1 MRRKS
6 SIAAALLIFS
16 TSCTTSRPELEI
28 RAASSTPQVKGLG
41 EAKGQLALGNA
52 ALALEGFRKVLRDN
66 PGSVEAAVGIAHCY
80 DGMGRFDLS
89 RRWFETALAS
99 APENALVLSDFAS
112 SLERQGKLAEAA
124 SVRAEASRLAAAA
137 VPVTAPAQEAAFV
150 SPAPVEVA
158 VAKVPPIARPVA
170 GAPSVT
176 VQLPPPAPVQ
186 LPQAPLPAVA
196 QPVQAPPP
204 ATPVQVAQAPMPAPA
219 APAEAAKPQPITTAL
234 LTSRANQSGPRL
246 ERLSLGEVAL
256 ITRPTPAWTAKV
268 VEQSA
273 KSVTFRWVPLR
284 PVARILN
291 AARSEGLAARTRAR
305 LAQNGWKRIEIG
317 DAPAVRAKTLVL
329 YPEYRRHTAR
339 KLAAQFGFTHLQ
351 SFSGN
356 EIVVLLGRDAA
367 ALKSLRPA

>member
-28 RAASSTPQVKGLG
+28 RAASSTPHVKGLG
-41 EAKGQLALGNA
+41 EAKGQLALGNV

-150 SPAPVEVA
+150 PPAPVEVA

-219 APAEAAKPQPITTAL
+219 APAEAAKPERITTAL